1 MTAAASFLLAATML
15 TLPRSTIHRSPVA
28 DASQSRPKRRIGD
41 PIFKMIVEMAY
52 EMGKAEEI
60 DEYVR
65 RVINHERMNEYDTLE
80 TAIACRGERLKHCWT
95 VTVFKRGNTFPV
107 SHPLIG
113 LKNAHRYGE
122 LHKIKIYLQWRQIS
136 VQKDI
141 AEWRGGKPKER
152 RALIEALADTGK
164 AFTYH
169 VLTEFY
175 HAPKAVRDDFR
186 GANNIVDRAWRK
198 TWDE

>member
-1 MTAAASFLLAATML
+1 MTGGGLFLLAATML
-15 TLPRSTIHRSPVA
+15 TLPRSTIHRSPVT
-28 DASQSRPKRRIGD
+28 DSRPKRRIGD
-41 PIFKMIVEMAY
+41 PIFKTIVEMAY

-65 RVINHERMNEYDTLE
+65 RVINHKRMNGYDTLE
-80 TAIACRGERLKHCWT
+80 DAIACRGERLKHCWT
-95 VTVFKRGNTFPV
+95 VSVYRPGNTFPV

-113 LKNAHRYGE
+113 LKNSHRLGE
-122 LHKIKIYLQWRQIS
+122 LHKIKIYLLWREIS

-152 RALIEALADTGK
+152 RAMIEALADTGK
-164 AFTYH
+164 AFAYH

-175 HAPKAVRDDFR
+175 HAPKAVRDDFH
-186 GANNIVDRAWRK
+186 GAHNIVDRAWRK
-198 TWDE
+198 TWDD